1 MSKNR
6 LYLYPVWL
14 RIWHGINALC
24 IILLGITG
32 ISMQYT
38 SIESPLIK
46 FESAVSLHNLVGG
59 IIIVSYFFFF
69 VAGIKSGNVKH
80 YKLKLKGL
88 ISRLF
93 KQGQYYI
100 FGYLKGDPKPFPITK
115 EEKFNPLQKVSY
127 VGTMF
132 ILVPVVIITGVA
144 LLYPEII
151 VEKLFEISGI
161 KLTTFCHSISGF
173 FILIFLIIH
182 LYVITIGKH
191 PLRNFK
197 SIVNGYHEAE

>member
-1 MSKNR
+1 MSNNE

-24 IILLGITG
+24 IILIGITG

-38 SIESPLIK
+38 NIELPFIRFNL
-46 FESAVSLHNLVGG
+46 AVTLHNVSGV
-59 IIIVSYFFFF
+59 IITVSYCFFFI
-69 VAGIKSGNVKH
+69 ASIITGNTKH
-80 YKLKLKGL
+80 YKIKLKGL
-88 ISRLF
+88 INRLL

-100 FGYLKGDPKPFPITK
+100 FGYLQGKPKPYHITL
-115 EEKFNPLQKVSY
+115 EEKFNPLQKFFYFAV
-127 VGTMF
+127 MF
-132 ILVPVVIITGVA
+132 ILVPLIIITGIA
-144 LLYPEII
+144 LLYPEMI

-161 KLTTFCHSISGF
+161 KLTTFFHSIAGF

-197 SIVNGYHEAE
+197 SIVTGYHEAE